1 MTVKA
6 YEINVYGKVQGV
18 GFRFYT
24 HRKAKELDLKGF
36 VQNKPDGSVYIEVE
50 GQQEN
55 VEQFIMWCNEGP
67 SWARVSKVQL
77 QETPEVGYIDFS
89 IN

>member
-1 MTVKA
+1 MEEKA
-6 YEINVYGKVQGV
+6 YNINVFGRVQGV

-36 VQNKPDGSVYIEVE
+36 VRNKPDGSVYIEVE

-55 VEQFIMWCNEGP
+55 VEQFIMWCNDGP
-67 SWARVSKVQL
+67 SWARVSKVQR
-77 QETPEVGYIDFS
+77 QETPKVGYSDFS
-89 IN
+89 IK